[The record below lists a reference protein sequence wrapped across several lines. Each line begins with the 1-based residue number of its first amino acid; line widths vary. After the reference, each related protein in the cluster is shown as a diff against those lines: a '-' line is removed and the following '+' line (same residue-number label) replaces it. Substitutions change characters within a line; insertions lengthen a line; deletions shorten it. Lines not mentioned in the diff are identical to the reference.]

1 MDKFG
6 VFLLSVWG
14 VVCLILFFKIWR
26 MTDDI
31 HAIREKISPKPKN
44 TNTDRFANVP
54 ASWDE
59 VEKKEKGLNS
69 DKDFNLN
76 S

>member
-1 MDKFG
+1 
-6 VFLLSVWG
+6 
-14 VVCLILFFKIWR
+14 